1 MQETRPREPREPE
14 LGVPELGVPELGVP
28 ELGVPELGVPTLAML
43 GEALRRGWRDMR
55 RAPGY
60 AVVFA
65 GVYVAIGWL
74 MVWVTV
80 ATGHTYWLSFA
91 AVSFPLIG
99 PFAAVGLYEVS
110 HRLEQ
115 GLPLSP
121 GAVFGV
127 IRRQGQRQLPSICVI
142 IVMVFLFWF
151 FIAHMIFALF
161 LGFSTMTNVSTS
173 FAIYLTPEGM
183 GMLAAGSV
191 IGGLFALLIYMITVI
206 ALPLLLDRE
215 VDFVTAMI
223 TSFGVV
229 TAHPVPMLAW
239 ALFIAATTFVA
250 LLPGFLGLF
259 IVLPLLGHA
268 TWHLYRLLYEAG

>member
-1 MQETRPREPREPE
+1 MYEMRLAAP
-14 LGVPELGVPELGVP
+14 GVPQLGAPSLP
-28 ELGVPELGVPTLAML
+28 ML

-60 AVVFA
+60 AMAFA
-65 GVYVAIGWL
+65 GVYVVIGWL
-74 MVWVTV
+74 MIWVTV
-80 ATGHTYWLSFA
+80 ATGHTYWLIFI

-110 HRLEQ
+110 RRLEQ
-115 GLPLSP
+115 GVPLSP
-121 GAVFGV
+121 GAIFGV
-127 IRRQGQRQLPSICVI
+127 IRHQGKRQLPSICVI

-151 FIAHMIFALF
+151 FLAHMIFALF
-161 LGFSTMTNVSTS
+161 LGLSAMTNVSTS
-173 FAIYLTPEGM
+173 LAIYLTQEGLT
-183 GMLAAGSV
+183 MLAVGSV
-191 IGGLFALLIYMITVI
+191 VGGLFALLIYMITVI

-229 TAHPVPMLAW
+229 TRHPAPMLAW
-239 ALFIAATTFVA
+239 AIFIALATFLA
-250 LLPGFLGLF
+250 LLPGLLGLF

-268 TWHLYRLLYEAG
+268 TWHLYRLLCEAG

>member
-1 MQETRPREPREPE
+1 MQETGLADGAAPE
-14 LGVPELGVPELGVP
+14 GRAPEF
-28 ELGVPELGVPTLAML
+28 GVPELGVPTFSML
-43 GEALRRGWRDMR
+43 REALRRGWRDMR

-60 AVVFA
+60 AVIFA
-65 GVYVAIGWL
+65 GVYVVIGWL

-80 ATGHTYWLSFA
+80 ATGHTYWLTFA

-110 HRLEQ
+110 YRLEQ
-115 GLPLSP
+115 GLPLRP

-127 IRRQGQRQLPSICVI
+127 IRRQGQRQLPSICMI

-161 LGFSTMTNVSTS
+161 LGFSTMTNVSSS
-173 FAIYLTPEGM
+173 FAIYMTPEGM
-183 GMLAAGSV
+183 TMLVVGSLV
-191 IGGLFALLIYMITVI
+191 GGLFALLIYMITVI

-229 TAHPVPMLAW
+229 MAHPVPMLAW
-239 ALFIAATTFVA
+239 ALFIAGATFLA
-250 LLPGFLGLF
+250 LLPGFFGLF
-259 IVLPLLGHA
+259 LVLPLLGHA
-268 TWHLYRLLYEAG
+268 TWHLYRLMSEAV